1 MPNATVIGAGVGGLA
16 AAVALTR
23 RGWTVTVLERA
34 PALENVGAGLAIA
47 PNGLRALDVLGLGGK
62 VRAMA
67 ALQGAA
73 GIQRPDGH
81 WISRTDASAA
91 ETRFGLPTIVVHRAA
106 LIQLLADAVIG
117 YSPSPSSSSSDAR
130 AGSGSPDASASRGG
144 AVLRLGV
151 PVEDVD
157 PATGR
162 VVTPGGPVEAD
173 LVVAADGLHSAVRR
187 KLFPGTP
194 DPVYTG
200 VTSWRFVV
208 PRPPGELE
216 LSETWGDG
224 AVVGVVNLGDDRVYC
239 YATAPAPPGERADDE
254 RAELLRWF
262 GGWHEPIPSLM
273 SAATDVIR
281 TDIRCLDTPPPAF
294 HSGRVAL
301 LGDAAHAMTPN
312 LGQGACQAL
321 EDAVVLA
328 THAGDLAA
336 YSKER
341 APRTAAVAS
350 ASRRIGRLA
359 ALRGPAATLRN
370 AGMGIAGRL
379 GPNLVLRQMDPVFSW
394 RPPAS

>member
-23 RGWTVTVLERA
+23 RGWTVTVLEKA

-47 PNGLRALDVLGLGGK
+47 PNGLRALDVLGLGER

-67 ALQGAA
+67 ALQGTA
-73 GIQRPDGH
+73 GIQRPDGG
-81 WISRTDASAA
+81 WISRTDAAAA

-106 LIQLLADAVIG
+106 LIRLLAGAVTDS
-117 YSPSPSSSSSDAR
+117 SPQAAADSAGR
-130 AGSGSPDASASRGG
+130 AMTG

-187 KLFPGTP
+187 KLFPQSPG
-194 DPVYTG
+194 PVYTG

-208 PRPPGELE
+208 PRPPGDLE

-273 SAATDVIR
+273 SAATEIIR
-281 TDIRCLDTPPPAF
+281 TDIRCLDTPPKAF
-294 HSGRVAL
+294 HRGRVAL

-328 THAGDLAA
+328 AHTDDLTA

-341 APRTAAVAS
+341 APRTAAVAT

-359 ALRGPAATLRN
+359 GLRGPAATLRN
-370 AGMGIAGRL
+370 AGMAVAGKL

-394 RPPAS
+394 RPPAR

>member
-16 AAVALTR
+16 AAIALAR

-34 PALENVGAGLAIA
+34 PALENVGAGLGIA
-47 PNGLRALDVLGLGGK
+47 PNGLRALDVLGLGDQ
-62 VRAMA
+62 VRQLA

-73 GIQRPDGH
+73 GLQRPDGT
-81 WISRTDASAA
+81 WISRTDAGAA
-91 ETRFGLPTIVVHRAA
+91 EARFGLPTIVVHRAA
-106 LIQLLADAVIG
+106 LIELLAGAL
-117 YSPSPSSSSSDAR
+117 
-130 AGSGSPDASASRGG
+130 PDG
-144 AVLRLGV
+144 VLRLGV
-151 PVEDVD
+151 PVEEVD

-162 VVTPGGPVEAD
+162 LVTPDGSWTAD
-173 LVVAADGLHSAVRR
+173 LVVAADGLNSAVRR
-187 KLFPGTP
+187 QLFPSAPG
-194 DPVYTG
+194 PVYTG

-208 PRPPGELE
+208 PRPLGTLE

-239 YATAPAPPGERADDE
+239 YATAPAPSGERSDDE

-262 GGWHEPIPSLM
+262 GSWHEPIPSLI
-273 SAATDVIR
+273 AAAGEIIR
-281 TDIRCLDTPPPAF
+281 TDIRCLDKIPPFF
-294 HSGRVAL
+294 HRGRVAL

-341 APRTAAVAS
+341 APRTAAIAA
-350 ASRRIGRLA
+350 ASRRIGRVA
-359 ALRGPAATLRN
+359 ALRGPAAALRN
-370 AGMGIAGRL
+370 AGMALAGRL
-379 GPNLVLRQMDPVFSW
+379 GPNLVLRQMDPIFKWHPES
-394 RPPAS
+394 

>member
-23 RGWTVTVLERA
+23 RGWTVTVLEKA

-47 PNGLRALDVLGLGGK
+47 PNGLRALDVLGLGDR

-67 ALQGAA
+67 ALQGTA
-73 GIQRPDGH
+73 GIQRPDGR

-106 LIQLLADAVIG
+106 LIQLLAGAVTELPG
-117 YSPSPSSSSSDAR
+117 P
-130 AGSGSPDASASRGG
+130 GSPASGAD

-162 VVTPGGPVEAD
+162 VVTPGGTVEAD
-173 LVVAADGLHSAVRR
+173 LVVAADGLHSPVRR
-187 KLFPGTP
+187 KLFPETP
-194 DPVYTG
+194 GPVYTG

-208 PRPPGELE
+208 PRPPGDLE
-216 LSETWGDG
+216 MSETWGDG

-254 RAELLRWF
+254 RAEMLRWF

-273 SAATDVIR
+273 AAATEIIR
-281 TDIRCLDTPPPAF
+281 TDIRCLDAAPPSF
-294 HSGRVAL
+294 HKGRVAL

-328 THAGDLAA
+328 AHAGDLAA
-336 YSKER
+336 YSKDR
-341 APRTAAVAS
+341 APRTATVAA

-379 GPNLVLRQMDPVFSW
+379 GPNLVLRQMDPIFSW